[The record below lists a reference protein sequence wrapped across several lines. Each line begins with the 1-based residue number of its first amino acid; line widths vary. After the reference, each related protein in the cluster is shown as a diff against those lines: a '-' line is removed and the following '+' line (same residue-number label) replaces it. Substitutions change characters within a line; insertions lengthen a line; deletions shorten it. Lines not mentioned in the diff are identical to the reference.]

1 MFMKLIAYGRSE
13 VFEELLNPQVRTKK
27 YSRLEQKDAISLLE
41 KMKNFDTS
49 WFSQSSNNDKSFKT
63 IIENAL
69 KLLKNKKMP

>member
-1 MFMKLIAYGRSE
+1 MKLIAYGRSE
-13 VFEELLNPQVRTKK
+13 VFEELLNPQVRAKK
-27 YSRLEQKDAISLLE
+27 YSRIEQKDAISLLE

-49 WFSQSSNNDKSFKT
+49 WFFQSSNNDKSFKT